1 LRSSAKAPA
10 RFFGVK
16 GRLCVSSAP
25 NASRSCDRSSNSE
38 GPSDSVA
45 DSAFVSSTIAY
56 IALGANLGDRLAT
69 LRDAAKLLA
78 ETHTVE
84 LLAASS
90 AWDTAPVGPPDQPRY
105 LNAAVAVRTTLGPR
119 ALLETLLE
127 IERRFGRV
135 RSGSQWTARTLDL
148 DIIIFGNSTVAEP
161 DLVLPHPRF
170 RERAFVLLPLAEIAP
185 EARDPVTGES
195 VESLLRACPG
205 RSDAVKV
212 GPLIPTT

>member
-1 LRSSAKAPA
+1 
-10 RFFGVK
+10 
-16 GRLCVSSAP
+16 VSSASD
-25 NASRSCDRSSNSE
+25 ASRSCELGSKADRTAS
-38 GPSDSVA
+38 
-45 DSAFVSSTIAY
+45 SSTIAY

-78 ETHTVE
+78 ESPSIE

-105 LNAAVAVRTTLGPR
+105 LNAAVAVRTTLAPR

-135 RSGSQWTARTLDL
+135 RSGSPWTARTLDL
-148 DIIIFGNSTVAEP
+148 DSIIFGNSTVAEA

>member
-1 LRSSAKAPA
+1 
-10 RFFGVK
+10 
-16 GRLCVSSAP
+16 VSSASD
-25 NASRSCDRSSNSE
+25 ASRSCDRSST
-38 GPSDSVA
+38 SDSTS
-45 DSAFVSSTIAY
+45 DSAAASGTIAY

-69 LRDAAKLLA
+69 LQHAAILLA
-78 ETHTVE
+78 ESPAIE

-119 ALLETLLE
+119 AVLETLLE

-148 DIIIFGNSTVAEP
+148 DIIIFGNAILAEP
-161 DLVLPHPRF
+161 DLALPHPRF

>member
-1 LRSSAKAPA
+1 MSSA
-10 RFFGVK
+10 
-16 GRLCVSSAP
+16 SD
-25 NASRSCDRSSNSE
+25 ASRSCDRSSNSE

-78 ETHTVE
+78 ETHTIE

-105 LNAAVAVRTTLGPR
+105 LNAAVAVRTTLAPR

>member
-1 LRSSAKAPA
+1 MSSA
-10 RFFGVK
+10 
-16 GRLCVSSAP
+16 SD
-25 NASRSCDRSSNSE
+25 ASRSCDRSSNSE

-45 DSAFVSSTIAY
+45 SSSTIAY

-69 LRDAAKLLA
+69 LRDAVKLLA
-78 ETHTVE
+78 ETPAIE